1 MIDYI
6 IKKLEVPKSIV
17 KVTIDDKKLMIPH
30 RTINKGSKV
39 LRHSPGNNVQNQL
52 REEQN
57 LKRQKIM
64 TKVMTE
70 NNDRS

>member
-17 KVTIDDKKLMIPH
+17 KVTIDDKKLMISH

>member
-39 LRHSPGNNVQNQL
+39 LRQT
-52 REEQN
+52 
-57 LKRQKIM
+57 RQQCSKSTEGR
-64 TKVMTE
+64 TKFKKTE
-70 NNDRS
+70 NNDKSYDRK